1 MIKTILLDA
10 LAMLVFTLSMLFAFI
25 VLAEVF

>member
-10 LAMLVFTLSMLFAFI
+10 VAMLVFALSILFAFI
-25 VLAEVF
+25 VLSEVF

>member
-10 LAMLVFTLSMLFAFI
+10 LAMLVFALSMLFAFI